1 MGDTTGTASVS
12 RSGTEDPDACL
23 LVIDD
28 DVELCGLVSE
38 YLAPEGFKVEA
49 VHHGGE
55 GIQRALSREHALV
68 VLDVML
74 PGASGFEVLR
84 RIRSESDVPVLMLTA
99 RGDDVDRIVGLEI
112 GADDYL
118 PKPFN
123 PRELVA
129 RIHAILRRT
138 KREVDGT
145 TAAPLSERIVIADVE
160 IDVGA
165 RIVRR
170 TGEVVELTGLEF
182 NLLEVL
188 MRGAGSVVTRE
199 ELSRTVLGRRLMP
212 YDRSLDMHISNLRKK
227 LGHKIGEVE
236 RIRTVRGVGYVY
248 AISSDADEAPT
259 AADGD

>member
-1 MGDTTGTASVS
+1 MDDDAGAARMS
-12 RSGTEDPDACL
+12 RSETGNSGTCL

-28 DVELCGLVSE
+28 DVELCGLVTE
-38 YLAPEGFKVEA
+38 YLAPEGFQVEA
-49 VHHGGE
+49 VHHGTE
-55 GIQRALSREHALV
+55 GIKRALSREHALV

-74 PGASGFEVLR
+74 PGANGFEVLR
-84 RIRSESDVPVLMLTA
+84 RIRAESSVPVLMLTA

-138 KREVDGT
+138 KREADLTT
-145 TAAPLSERIVIADVE
+145 TARPIERIVVADVE

-165 RIVRR
+165 RIVHR
-170 TGEVVELTGLEF
+170 TGELVELTGVEF
-182 NLLEVL
+182 TLLEVL
-188 MRGAGSVVTRE
+188 LRAAGSVVTRE
-199 ELSRTVLGRRLMP
+199 ELSKTVLGRRLMP
-212 YDRSLDMHISNLRKK
+212 YDRSLDMHVSNLRKK
-227 LGHKIGEVE
+227 LGHKIGDVE

-248 AISSDADEAPT
+248 AISSDADRAPL